1 MHRTLTRFSAALLL
15 TALPAMA
22 ALNLPPLTGRV
33 VDLAN
38 VLSPATEAALTEQL
52 AAHEQ
57 RTSNQ
62 LVVATVPSLQ
72 GYDIER
78 FAVELFRA
86 WGLGQKDR
94 NNGVLL
100 LVAPNEREV
109 RIEVGYGLEGTLTD
123 ALSADIIQNRIL
135 PRFRAGDIPGGI
147 AGGVDAI
154 LAVIEGTYQPIAT
167 PPSGSDQFQALVANP
182 LAHCVTD
189 LSARKTSSQRFHFR
203 THDPV
208 LTHALL
214 RSTKANRW
222 HRAKRN
228 CASKQFQF
236 DCIPTLKKFH
246 NARNFPPSR
255 TGSVRFRTYST
266 TSKYCSSSLKRR
278 W

>member
-1 MHRTLTRFSAALLL
+1 MTRVTAFLAVLLV
-15 TALPAMA
+15 TALPASA
-22 ALNLPPLTGRV
+22 DLRLPELTGRV

-38 VLSPATEAALTEQL
+38 VLSPETEASLTEQL

-62 LVVATVPSLQ
+62 VIVATVSSLQ

-78 FAVELFRA
+78 FANELFRA

-135 PRFRAGDIPGGI
+135 PDFRDGDLAGGI
-147 AGGVDAI
+147 ARGVDSI
-154 LAVIEGTYQPIAT
+154 LAAIEGTYEPVSRSPSGDTTEALIIALAILGLWVPMVLLALWGNKRRYWVPGWK
-167 PPSGSDQFQALVANP
+167 PPSALTGGSGFGG
-182 LAHCVTD
+182 
-189 LSARKTSSQRFHFR
+189 SWTSFGSGSGGF
-203 THDPV
+203 
-208 LTHALL
+208 
-214 RSTKANRW
+214 SGGGGSSGGGG
-222 HRAKRN
+222 
-228 CASKQFQF
+228 ASG
-236 DCIPTLKKFH
+236 H
-246 NARNFPPSR
+246 
-255 TGSVRFRTYST
+255 
-266 TSKYCSSSLKRR
+266 

>member
-1 MHRTLTRFSAALLL
+1 MPRALALFSAVLLL
-15 TALPAMA
+15 AGSPALA

-38 VLSPATEAALTEQL
+38 VLSPATEEALTEQL

-86 WGLGQKDR
+86 WLLGQKDR

-123 ALSADIIQNRIL
+123 ALSTDIIQNRIL

-147 AGGVDAI
+147 TSGVDAI
-154 LAVIEGTYQPIAT
+154 LAVIEGTYQPIAA
-167 PPSGSDQFQALVANP
+167 PHPSSDQYRALI
-182 LAHCVTD
+182 
-189 LSARKTSSQRFHFR
+189 
-203 THDPV
+203 PV
-208 LTHALL
+208 LFFIGWLVLVNIL
-214 RSTKANRW
+214 RSRRRRSRW
-222 HRAKRN
+222 IYGSGVPGVWIGGPGWGGGRGGFGGGGGGFSGGGGSSGGGG
-228 CASKQFQF
+228 AS
-236 DCIPTLKKFH
+236 
-246 NARNFPPSR
+246 
-255 TGSVRFRTYST
+255 G
-266 TSKYCSSSLKRR
+266 R